1 MQFDFNAAVA
11 EIQGHPRILDAGMV
25 LMHYGLVRSFNLQG
39 QTVISLDVQTDTD
52 QAENIRRELVQRP
65 GIIEIVVRLNQG
77 LLKPGDPIML
87 AAVAGGNPG
96 SGLSGYGRTYR
107 KAEKRGF
114 RKKGG
119 KPPDQEGSCHRTRLS
134 P

>member
-39 QTVISLDVQTDTD
+39 QTVISLDVQTNTD

-87 AAVAGGNPG
+87 AAVAGETRDLVFPVMEE
-96 SGLSGYGRTYR
+96 LIERL
-107 KAEKRGF
+107 
-114 RKKGG
+114 KKEASV
-119 KPPDQEGSCHRTRLS
+119 KKEQTA
-134 P
+134 